1 MRVRVRRRRP
11 GGGLWRQLRYCGAFA
26 AAALLLIP
34 AVAHGATLT
43 VPTTADTS
51 GTQCTLRDAITAAN
65 TNTASGACPAGSGT
79 DTINVTATGQI
90 ALGTGLPDITS
101 DLTIAGPGSADLDVH
116 HNSLASFRIFNV
128 TGTPTVTI
136 SGLTASNGVVTGRF
150 NTVGGG
156 GAIQNTGTLTLNDVT
171 VTSSAAIDTGTGA
184 YAAGGGIYN
193 AGTGVLHI
201 NDSTISDNQVGATA
215 SGTSTL
221 GTNDWGTVEGSAIMN
236 TGTMTIARST
246 VHGNASA
253 ATSVVHTQA
262 HGAISGGGTATIT
275 ASTIDGN
282 NTDAAASGNGANV
295 LTYGG
300 GIAQIN
306 AFAIVNGNLTLD
318 RVTVTNNSLAS
329 TPGPSGGSIDRG
341 GGLALNNG
349 GTVNILSST
358 IVENS
363 GATGSGGGNLE
374 FNTNNTAPDPNVQ
387 NTIIADPNSGN
398 LNCRN
403 ENGSVN
409 SLGHNLSSDGI
420 PLPGENCNFDQ
431 STDQINTEPD
441 LDPLADNGGPTETM
455 ALPSTSPAVDQGTA
469 AGDTVDQRGYMRPRD
484 ITAVTNSGDGSDVGA
499 FELQTTTPSPT
510 SLDFGQQPAGTT
522 GAPLTVTLTNEFGS
536 DVVVGTPTIGGT
548 DAASFDIGADT
559 CSGTTLADGDT
570 CEIDV
575 TFLTPGPTG
584 GSRSATLNVPDDT
597 ASTLSIDLTGVETN
611 PVASRTPAALSFGDQ
626 LVGTGSPPQ
635 TVTLTNSGT
644 GDLQISSIAAV
655 GADAGQ
661 FSIGASDCTVAHG
674 GVLGTAEGC
683 SISVSFAP
691 TSTGAKSANL
701 EMNTDAGNVSASLT
715 GTGTEQAVPPPSP
728 SGPTGLRAK
737 ALKKCKK
744 IKPKSKAK
752 AKKRKKCIKRAK
764 KLPV

>member
-1 MRVRVRRRRP
+1 V
-11 GGGLWRQLRYCGAFA
+11 
-26 AAALLLIP
+26 
-34 AVAHGATLT
+34 
-43 VPTTADTS
+43 S
-51 GTQCTLRDAITAAN
+51 G
-65 TNTASGACPAGSGT
+65 NTAT
-79 DTINVTATGQI
+79 D
-90 ALGTGLPDITS
+90 S
-101 DLTIAGPGSADLDVH
+101 
-116 HNSLASFRIFNV
+116 
-128 TGTPTVTI
+128 
-136 SGLTASNGVVTGRF
+136 
-150 NTVGGG
+150 
-156 GAIQNTGTLTLNDVT
+156 
-171 VTSSAAIDTGTGA
+171 GTGA

-193 AGTGVLHI
+193 AGTGTLHI
-201 NDSTISDNQVGATA
+201 NDSTISNNQATA
-215 SGTSTL
+215 TATGTSTV
-221 GTNDWGTVEGSAIMN
+221 GTSDWGTEEGAAIMN
-236 TGTMTIARST
+236 TGTMTIDRTTIEANT
-246 VHGNASA
+246 GQ

-282 NTDAAASGNGANV
+282 TTDGTATGNGANV

-300 GIAQIN
+300 GIAQN
-306 AFAIVNGNLTLD
+306 NVFAIMNGNLTLD

-349 GTVNILSST
+349 GTVNIISST

-374 FNTNNTAPDPNVQ
+374 LNTNNTAPNPNVQ

-403 ENGSVN
+403 ENGSIN
-409 SLGHNLSSDGI
+409 SLGHNISSDGI
-420 PLPGENCNFDQ
+420 PLPGENCNFNQ

-441 LDPLADNGGPTETM
+441 LEPLGDNGGPTETM
-455 ALPSTSPAVDQGTA
+455 ALPSTSPAIDQGTA
-469 AGDTVDQRGYMRPRD
+469 AGDTVDQRGYVRPRLID
-484 ITAVTNSGDGSDVGA
+484 ALTPSGDGSDVGA

-548 DAASFDIGADT
+548 DADSFEIGADS
-559 CSGTTLADGDT
+559 CSGTTLANGDT

-575 TFLTPGPTG
+575 SFLTAGPTG
-584 GSRSATLNVPDDT
+584 GSRSATLSVPDDT
-597 ASTLSIDLTGVETN
+597 ASTLSIGLTGLETN
-611 PVASRTPAALSFGDQ
+611 PVASRAPAALSFGDQ
-626 LVGTGSPPQ
+626 LIGTAGAPQ

-644 GDLQISSIAAV
+644 GDLHISSIAAS

-661 FSIGASDCTVAHG
+661 FSVGASDCTITHA
-674 GVLGTAEGC
+674 GVLATAESC
-683 SISVSFAP
+683 SVSVSFAP

-701 EMNTDAGNVSASLT
+701 DMDTDVGDVSTSLA
-715 GTGTEQAVPPPSP
+715 GTGTEQAAPPPAP
-728 SGPTGLRAK
+728 SGPTGQRAK
-737 ALKKCKK
+737 ALRKCKK

-752 AKKRKKCIKRAK
+752 AQKRKKCIKRAK